1 MGGNL
6 GVAVMILARRFAMLA
21 SVSFFFASGSSP
33 VNLSIFFRDL
43 SCADSLVQSPLSCLE
58 GTCGNA
64 VPAMRFSF
72 ARETDRRCRGVVGRD
87 VLVGVAF
94 ATVLVGSCLRNERG
108 LSFFK
113 GGADKCAQG
122 LAVAVAAAAREL
134 ESLLVWLWTRGVGDS
149 PENVLGRALFAVFGA
164 MGVLEVE
171 ETGFMRNPL
180 FDVPPE
186 DFLLCTVAGRSF
198 SNSVAGSSY
207 TSAAGAASLEVVVVV
222 ARAVVALACTVVSC
236 TSSEMLL
243 GAALSVLTVGGLIMP
258 SPPGGDSAAAAMSTF
273 ASLLI
278 LDMLFL
284 KLGRLLRPTLFMARR
299 TPPL

>member
-1 MGGNL
+1 
-6 GVAVMILARRFAMLA
+6 
-21 SVSFFFASGSSP
+21 
-33 VNLSIFFRDL
+33 
-43 SCADSLVQSPLSCLE
+43 
-58 GTCGNA
+58 
-64 VPAMRFSF
+64 MRFSF
-72 ARETDRRCRGVVGRD
+72 AREVDRRCRGVVGRD

-122 LAVAVAAAAREL
+122 LAVAVAAAAMEL
-134 ESLLVWLWTRGVGDS
+134 ESLLVWLWTRGEGDS
-149 PENVLGRALFAVFGA
+149 PENVLGRAFFAVFGV
-164 MGVLEVE
+164 MGVMGVE

-180 FDVPPE
+180 FDVPPD

-258 SPPGGDSAAAAMSTF
+258 SPPGGDSAAAAMSAF

-278 LDMLFL
+278 FDMLFL

>member
-122 LAVAVAAAAREL
+122 LAVAVAAAAMEL
-134 ESLLVWLWTRGVGDS
+134 ASLLVWLWTRGVGDS
-149 PENVLGRALFAVFGA
+149 PENVLGRALFAVFGV

-186 DFLLCTVAGRSF
+186 DFLLCTVAGRSL

-222 ARAVVALACTVVSC
+222 AVAVMALACIVVSC

-258 SPPGGDSAAAAMSTF
+258 SPPGEDSAAAAMSTF

-278 LDMLFL
+278 FDMLFL